1 MKVRTQ
7 LLITV
12 LLTGVTAAGWLFL
25 STWEGDASPR
35 EKGKGKRSGG
45 TLVMVEPLATAN
57 DQVALRVVGTGEAEQ
72 SAVIY
77 PTVDGKV
84 TDVLFKA
91 DQRVQK
97 GMPLLRLD
105 DEHERLAVRLA
116 EVAMKEAKRQA
127 DRFKKLAPAGSV
139 PVARMETAVT
149 EYESAV
155 VRLEQAKANLADR
168 TIVAPFD
175 GIIGLTNIDVGDR
188 VTDETKIA
196 TLDDRS
202 MLLVDF
208 VVPEEFAGKIKVGDP
223 LTVRPWMDQ
232 DHAMNGEIS
241 AVDSRIDQASRSLR
255 VQARIP
261 NPGDTIRPG
270 TAFDVR
276 MAFVGKA
283 YPRVRE
289 VAVSWSGAGAY
300 LWRAD
305 KGRAQKVIVKLVR
318 RDNGHIL
325 IDGPLEKGDLIVV
338 EGVQGLREGQRL
350 DPQPFDGA
358 KISKADKG
366 KKGNKRA
373 RAEDG

>member
-1 MKVRTQ
+1 MKFRTQ
-7 LLITV
+7 LFITV
-12 LLTGVTAAGWLFL
+12 VLTAITAAGWLSL
-25 STWEGDASPR
+25 SSWEGDAKPADR
-35 EKGKGKRSGG
+35 GKRAGG

-57 DQVALRVVGTGEAEQ
+57 DQLALRVVGSGEALQ
-72 SAVIY
+72 SAAIH

-84 TDVLFKA
+84 VEVLFTA

-97 GMPLLRLD
+97 GEPLIRLD

-127 DRFKKLAPAGSV
+127 DRFKKLAPSGSV
-139 PVARMETAVT
+139 PVARLETALA

-168 TIVAPFD
+168 TVVAPFD

-188 VTDETKIA
+188 VTDDTMIT

-202 MLLVDF
+202 TLLVEF
-208 VVPEEFAGKIKVGDP
+208 VVPEEYAARIKVGDP

-232 DHAMNGEIS
+232 DRAMNGAIS
-241 AVDSRIDQASRSLR
+241 AVDSRIDQTSRSLR
-255 VQARIP
+255 VQAKIP

-283 YPRVRE
+283 YPSVRE
-289 VAVSWSGAGAY
+289 VAVSWSGDGAY
-300 LWRAD
+300 LWRVVD
-305 KGRAQKVIVKLVR
+305 NKAQKVIVKLVR
-318 RDNGHIL
+318 REDGRIL
-325 IDGPLEKGDLIVV
+325 IDGPLEVGDPIVV
-338 EGVQGLREGQRL
+338 EGVQGLRSGQKL
-350 DPQPFDGA
+350 DPKPYSDGKVNKTA
-358 KISKADKG
+358 KPEKSEATPVEG
-366 KKGNKRA
+366 S
-373 RAEDG
+373 